1 MISRCGDK
9 LGIVAKQVL
18 VFDGDSFGEGDCR
31 MELDQSHSPRFGSSA
46 RLPKFVGERGQ
57 EGREPPHS
65 THIERWVELCAAAKG
80 EDSKPERWK
89 RRRAQ
94 PSRTCRFQDSRDASH
109 RRFSGQATTT
119 AAVRCTC
126 HGNQVPNFD
135 EGSWCGV
142 GSSRRVFLAPVL
154 PRIVPEI
161 FPQSFRR
168 SCTAQ
173 ITQQR
178 NSH

>member
-1 MISRCGDK
+1 MGSR
-9 LGIVAKQVL
+9 
-18 VFDGDSFGEGDCR
+18 FDGDSFREGDCKR
-31 MELDQSHSPRFGSSA
+31 ELDQSHSPRLGSSA
-46 RLPKFVGERGQ
+46 RLPKFMRERGQ
-57 EGREPPHS
+57 EGQELPHS
-65 THIERWVELCAAAKG
+65 EHIERWVELCAAAKG
-80 EDSKPERWK
+80 KDSKPERWK
-89 RRRAQ
+89 RRRARPFQ
-94 PSRTCRFQDSRDASH
+94 ICGFQDSRDVSH
-109 RRFSGQATTT
+109 RTLSGQATTA

-173 ITQQR
+173 ITRQR